1 MLQQGQL
8 RLRRLELRLGAG
20 HVLCAR
26 SQFCQTQG
34 FLLIRQLGLDN
45 LQMAFGAV
53 QILRTDTTP
62 LRVGGDALQT
72 LQILLGL
79 CGIDLGCSHT
89 APGLGDFLRPCT
101 IAQTLQG
108 LLLNT
113 NLRLC
118 LFGLQGQGA
127 GIQHSQHDSCVHAIA
142 FLDAQFSHT
151 ATAIEGQRN
160 LADVHVAVQHQRIV
174 VALVS
179 LVHPRPSTQ
188 GQHNQENKGNERFFH
203 DEYPERDMR
212 GGCIAHQI
220 LN

>member
-1 MLQQGQL
+1 MCDLVLQQGQL
-8 RLRRLELRLGAG
+8 RLRRLKLCLGTG

-26 SQFCQTQG
+26 SQFSQAQG
-34 FLLIRQLGLDN
+34 FLLIRQLGLGN

-53 QILRTDTTP
+53 QILRADATP
-62 LRVGGDALQT
+62 LGVGGDALQT

-79 CGIDLGCSHT
+79 CGIGLGCSHT
-89 APGLGDFLRPCT
+89 APGLDDFLRPCT

-127 GIQHSQHDSCVHAIA
+127 GIQHSQHGSCVHAVA

-160 LADVHVAVQHQRIV
+160 LADVYVAVQHQCIV
-174 VALVS
+174 VVFGS
-179 LVHPRPSTQ
+179 LVPPSPRA
-188 GQHNQENKGNERFFH
+188 KR
-203 DEYPERDMR
+203 
-212 GGCIAHQI
+212 
-220 LN
+220 